1 MRSLYKAH
9 GLLLCYIIGVLYAY
23 KIKTENYQYF
33 NWVQCPSQS
42 NLILPN
48 SFGINDTD
56 FFSEKL
62 VNRLKVWLSIAV
74 TSTGK

>member
-1 MRSLYKAH
+1 MH
-9 GLLLCYIIGVLYAY
+9 GLLLYYIIGVLYAY
-23 KIKTENYQYF
+23 KIKIENYQYF

-42 NLILPN
+42 NLILLN

-62 VNRLKVWLSIAV
+62 VNRLKVRLSIAIA
-74 TSTGK
+74 STGK